1 MTAVARLLPP
11 AGWAMVLAAMILTA
25 MGLLGIYAGEAEA
38 GVVPVNTL
46 RQLVFLVTGLAAMTA
61 VQIINYRRL
70 GHWSALLYLVVL
82 ILLALLLVAQK
93 TSLAPFIVPRKNAY
107 RWIFI
112 GPLNF
117 QVSELAKIVYILAL
131 AWYLRFRTNYRTISG
146 LFVPFVLTLLPV
158 ALILKEPDLGT
169 SLLLP
174 PTLFIMLFAAGAR
187 KRHLALFLGLTAVA
201 APIFYLSPLMGEYQ
215 RKRIEVLLRQNDNDP
230 RWHLNEGY
238 QLTQS
243 KIAVGSG
250 GLAGQGFREGAFFRH
265 DLLPE
270 EHNDFIFA
278 VVAHQW
284 GFLGCNLVL
293 LCYLVIFV
301 AGLTIATMTT
311 DPFGRLLAVGICA
324 LIFVQTAINISMTI
338 GLAPITGI
346 TLPFVSQGGSALI
359 TNYMALGLLIS
370 VARRRVIDIARRPFE
385 FTDEELVFDE

>member
-1 MTAVARLLPP
+1 MTAIARILPP
-11 AGWAMVLAAMILTA
+11 VGWAMVLAAMTLTG
-25 MGLLGIYAGEAEA
+25 MGLLGIYAGEAET
-38 GVVPVNTL
+38 GVLPGNTI
-46 RQLVFLVTGLAAMTA
+46 RQLAFLAIGLGAMTV

-70 GHWSALLYLVVL
+70 GQWSAVLYLVILVL
-82 ILLALLLVAQK
+82 LGLLLVGRVV
-93 TSLAPFIVPRKNAY
+93 SLAPYIAPRKGAY
-107 RWIFI
+107 RWIFL
-112 GPLNF
+112 GPFNF
-117 QVSELAKIVYILAL
+117 QISEIAKIAYILAL
-131 AWYLRFRTNYRTISG
+131 AWYLRFRTNYRTIAG
-146 LFVPFVLTLLPV
+146 LFVPFLLTLLPV
-158 ALILKEPDLGT
+158 GLILKEPDLGT

-187 KRHLALFLGLTAVA
+187 KRHLALFLGLTTIA
-201 APIFYLSPLMGEYQ
+201 APIFYFSPLMDTYQ
-215 RKRIEVLLRQNDNDP
+215 RTRIEVLLRQNDDDV

-250 GLAGQGFREGAFFRH
+250 GLVGQGLREGAFFRH

-301 AGLTIATMTT
+301 AGLTVATMTT

-370 VARRRVIDIARRPFE
+370 VARRRVIDIARKPFE
-385 FTDEELVFDE
+385 FTDDELVFEE

>member
-1 MTAVARLLPP
+1 MSGLIRLLPP
-11 AGWAMVLAAMILTA
+11 VGWAMVLAAMILTG
-25 MGLLGIYAGEAEA
+25 MGLLGIYAGEAET
-38 GVVPVNTL
+38 GVLPANTL
-46 RQLVFLVTGLAAMTA
+46 RQIAFLAAGLGAMFV
-61 VQIINYRRL
+61 VQMIGYRWL
-70 GHWSALLYLVVL
+70 GNWSGVMYFTVLV
-82 ILLALLLVAQK
+82 LLALLLAGKYV
-93 TSLAPFIVPRKNAY
+93 SLSPFITPRKGAY
-107 RWIFI
+107 RWIFL

-117 QVSELAKIVYILAL
+117 QVSEIAKIVFIIAL
-131 AWYLRFRTNYRTISG
+131 AWYLRFRTNYRTIAG
-146 LFVPFVLTLLPV
+146 LFVPFVLMLVPL
-158 ALILKEPDLGT
+158 ALILPEPDLGT

-187 KRHLALFLGLTAVA
+187 KRHLALFAGLTIVA
-201 APIFYLSPLMGEYQ
+201 APIFYFSPIMGEYQ
-215 RKRIEVLLRQNDNDP
+215 RNRIQVLLRQNDDDP

-284 GFLGCNLVL
+284 GFIGCNIVL

-311 DPFGRLLAVGICA
+311 DPFGRLLAVGLCA
-324 LIFVQTAINISMTI
+324 LIFVQTATNIGMTI

-346 TLPFVSQGGSALI
+346 TLPFVSQGGSALV

-370 VARRRVIDIARRPFE
+370 VSRRRVIDIARRPFE
-385 FTDEELVFDE
+385 FTDEEYVFDE

>member
-1 MTAVARLLPP
+1 MTAIARILPP
-11 AGWAMVLAAMILTA
+11 VGWAMVLAAMTLTG
-25 MGLLGIYAGEAEA
+25 MGLLGIYAGEAET
-38 GVVPVNTL
+38 GVLPGNTI
-46 RQLVFLVTGLAAMTA
+46 RQLAFLAIGLGAMTV

-70 GHWSALLYLVVL
+70 GQWSAVLYLVILVL
-82 ILLALLLVAQK
+82 LGLLLVGRVV
-93 TSLAPFIVPRKNAY
+93 SLAPYIAPRKGAY
-107 RWIFI
+107 RWIFL
-112 GPLNF
+112 GPFNF
-117 QVSELAKIVYILAL
+117 QISEIAKIAYILAL
-131 AWYLRFRTNYRTISG
+131 AWYLRFRTNYRTIAG
-146 LFVPFVLTLLPV
+146 LFVPFLLTLLPV
-158 ALILKEPDLGT
+158 GLILKEPDLGT

-187 KRHLALFLGLTAVA
+187 KRHLALFLGLTTIA
-201 APIFYLSPLMGEYQ
+201 APIFYFSPLMDSYQ
-215 RKRIEVLLRQNDNDP
+215 RTRIEVLLRQNDDDV

-250 GLAGQGFREGAFFRH
+250 GLVGQGLREGAFFRH

-301 AGLTIATMTT
+301 AGLTVATMTT

-385 FTDEELVFDE
+385 FTDDELVFEE

>member
-1 MTAVARLLPP
+1 MSGMVRLLPP
-11 AGWAMVLAAMILTA
+11 VGWAMVLAAMMLTI
-25 MGLLGIYAGEAEA
+25 MGLLGIYAGEAESGALPA
-38 GVVPVNTL
+38 GTL
-46 RQLVFLVTGLAAMTA
+46 RQTAFLTVGLGAMVV
-61 VQIINYRRL
+61 VQAIGYRRL
-70 GHWSALLYLVVL
+70 GNWSGVMYFVVL
-82 ILLALLLVAQK
+82 VLLGLLLVGK
-93 TSLAPFIVPRKNAY
+93 IVSLAPFITPRKGSY
-107 RWIFI
+107 RWIFL

-117 QVSELAKIVYILAL
+117 QVSEIAKIVFIIAL
-131 AWYLRFRTNYRTISG
+131 AWYLRFRTNYRTIAG
-146 LFVPFVLTLLPV
+146 LLVPFVLTLVPV
-158 ALILKEPDLGT
+158 GLILPEPDLGT

-187 KRHLALFLGLTAVA
+187 KRHLALFAGLTIVA
-201 APIFYLSPLMGEYQ
+201 APIFYFSGLMTDYQ
-215 RKRIEVLLRQNDNDP
+215 KKRIQVLLRQNDDDS
-230 RWHLNEGY
+230 RWQLNEGY

-250 GLAGQGFREGAFFRH
+250 GLAGQGFHEGAFFRH

-278 VVAHQW
+278 VLAHQW
-284 GFLGCNLVL
+284 GFIGCNIVL

-301 AGLTIATMTT
+301 AGLTVATMTS
-311 DPFGRLLAVGICA
+311 DPFGRLLAVGLCA

-385 FTDEELVFDE
+385 FSDDELVFEE

>member
-1 MTAVARLLPP
+1 MSGFIRLLPA
-11 AGWAMVLAAMILTA
+11 AGWAMVLAAMILTGL
-25 MGLLGIYAGEAEA
+25 GLLGIYAGEAES
-38 GVVPVNTL
+38 GVLPANTM
-46 RQLVFLVTGLAAMTA
+46 RQAAFLAAGLGAMA
-61 VQIINYRRL
+61 IVQAIGYRRL
-70 GHWSALLYLVVL
+70 GNWSGVMYFIVLV
-82 ILLALLLVAQK
+82 LLALLLVGK
-93 TSLAPFIVPRKNAY
+93 RISLAPFITPRKGSY
-107 RWIFI
+107 RWIFL

-117 QVSELAKIVYILAL
+117 QISEIAKLVFIVAL
-131 AWYLRFRTNYRTISG
+131 AWYLRFRTNYRTIAG
-146 LFVPFVLTLLPV
+146 LLVPFVLTLVPV
-158 ALILKEPDLGT
+158 GLILPEPDLGT

-187 KRHLALFLGLTAVA
+187 KRHLALFAGMAAVA
-201 APIFYLSPLMGEYQ
+201 APIFFFSPLMDDYQ
-215 RKRIEVLLRQNDNDP
+215 RKRIYVLLRQNDDDP

-250 GLAGQGFREGAFFRH
+250 GLVGQGFHEGAFFRH

-278 VVAHQW
+278 VLAHQW
-284 GFLGCNLVL
+284 GFIGCNIVL

-311 DPFGRLLAVGICA
+311 DPFGRLLAVGLCA

-346 TLPFVSQGGSALI
+346 TLPFVSQGGSALV

-385 FTDEELVFDE
+385 FTDDELVFDE

>member
-1 MTAVARLLPP
+1 MSGMVRLLPP
-11 AGWAMVLAAMILTA
+11 AGWAMVLAAMTLTGL
-25 MGLLGIYAGEAEA
+25 GLLGIYAGEAETGTIPA
-38 GVVPVNTL
+38 NTL
-46 RQLVFLVTGLAAMTA
+46 RQAAFLAAGLGAMVV

-70 GHWSALLYLVVL
+70 GNWSAVMYFGVLV
-82 ILLALLLVAQK
+82 LLALLLVAQK
-93 TSLAPFIVPRKNAY
+93 VSLAPFITPRKNAY
-107 RWIFI
+107 RWIFL

-117 QVSELAKIVYILAL
+117 QVSEIAKIVYVLAL
-131 AWYLRFRTNYRTISG
+131 AWYLRFRTNYRTIAG
-146 LFVPFVLTLLPV
+146 LFVPFILTLIPV
-158 ALILKEPDLGT
+158 GLILKEPDLGT

-187 KRHLALFLGLTAVA
+187 KRHLALFVGLAIVA
-201 APIFYLSPLMGEYQ
+201 APVFYVSSLMSDYQ
-215 RKRIEVLLRQNDNDP
+215 RQRIQILWRQADDDP

-250 GLAGQGFREGAFFRH
+250 GLTGEGFHEGAFFRH

-278 VVAHQW
+278 VLAHQW
-284 GFLGCNLVL
+284 GFIGCNVVL

-311 DPFGRLLAVGICA
+311 DPFGRLLAVGLCA

-346 TLPFVSQGGSALI
+346 TLPFVSQGGSALV

-385 FTDEELVFDE
+385 FTDDELVFDE

>member
-1 MTAVARLLPP
+1 MSGFIRLLPA
-11 AGWAMVLAAMILTA
+11 AGWAMVLAAMILTGL
-25 MGLLGIYAGEAEA
+25 GLLGIYAGEAES
-38 GVVPVNTL
+38 GVLPANTM
-46 RQLVFLVTGLAAMTA
+46 RQTAFLAAGLGAMA
-61 VQIINYRRL
+61 IVQAIGYRRL
-70 GHWSALLYLVVL
+70 GNWSGVMYFIVLV
-82 ILLALLLVAQK
+82 LLALLLVGK
-93 TSLAPFIVPRKNAY
+93 RISLAPFITPRKGSY
-107 RWIFI
+107 RWIFL

-117 QVSELAKIVYILAL
+117 QISEIAKLVFIVAL
-131 AWYLRFRTNYRTISG
+131 AWYLRFRTNYRTIAG
-146 LFVPFVLTLLPV
+146 LLVPFVLTLVPV
-158 ALILKEPDLGT
+158 GLILPEPDLGT

-187 KRHLALFLGLTAVA
+187 KRHLALFAGMAAVA
-201 APIFYLSPLMGEYQ
+201 APIFFFSPLMDDYQ
-215 RKRIEVLLRQNDNDP
+215 RKRIYVLLRQNDDDP

-250 GLAGQGFREGAFFRH
+250 GLVGQGFHEGAFFRH

-278 VVAHQW
+278 VLAHQW
-284 GFLGCNLVL
+284 GFIGCNIVL

-311 DPFGRLLAVGICA
+311 DPFGRLLAVGLCA

-346 TLPFVSQGGSALI
+346 TLPFVSQGGSALV

-385 FTDEELVFDE
+385 FTDDELVFDE

>member
-1 MTAVARLLPP
+1 MSGFIRMLPA
-11 AGWAMVLAAMILTA
+11 AGWAMVLAAMILTG
-25 MGLLGIYAGEAEA
+25 MGLLGIYAGEAES
-38 GVVPVNTL
+38 GVLPANTL
-46 RQLVFLVTGLAAMTA
+46 RQAAFLAAGLGAMVI
-61 VQIINYRRL
+61 VQAIGYRRL
-70 GHWSALLYLVVL
+70 GTWSGVLYFVVL
-82 ILLALLLVAQK
+82 LLLALLLVAK
-93 TSLAPFIVPRKNAY
+93 RVPLAPFITPRKGSY
-107 RWIFI
+107 RWIFL

-117 QVSELAKIVYILAL
+117 QISEIAKLVFIVAL
-131 AWYLRFRTNYRTISG
+131 AWYLRFRTNYRTIAG
-146 LFVPFVLTLLPV
+146 LLVPFVLTLVPV
-158 ALILKEPDLGT
+158 ALILPEPDLGT

-174 PTLFIMLFAAGAR
+174 PTLFLMLFAAGAR
-187 KRHLALFLGLTAVA
+187 KRHLALFAGLTIIA
-201 APIFYLSPLMGEYQ
+201 APIFYFSPIMGDYQ
-215 RKRIEVLLRQNDNDP
+215 RKRIQVLLRQNDDDP

-250 GLAGQGFREGAFFRH
+250 GLVGQGFHEGAFFRH

-278 VVAHQW
+278 VLAHQW
-284 GFLGCNLVL
+284 GFIGCNLVL

-301 AGLTIATMTT
+301 AGLTVATMTT
-311 DPFGRLLAVGICA
+311 DPFGRLLAVGLCA

-346 TLPFVSQGGSALI
+346 TLPFVSQGGSALV

-385 FTDEELVFDE
+385 FTDDELVFDE

>member
-1 MTAVARLLPP
+1 MSGFIRMLPA
-11 AGWAMVLAAMILTA
+11 AGWAMVLAAMILTG
-25 MGLLGIYAGEAEA
+25 MGLLGIYAGEAES
-38 GVVPVNTL
+38 GVLPANTL
-46 RQLVFLVTGLAAMTA
+46 RQAAFLAAGLGAMVI
-61 VQIINYRRL
+61 VQAIGYRRL
-70 GHWSALLYLVVL
+70 GTWSGVLYFVVL
-82 ILLALLLVAQK
+82 LLLALLLVAK
-93 TSLAPFIVPRKNAY
+93 RVPLAPFITPRKGSY

-117 QVSELAKIVYILAL
+117 QISEIAKLVFIVAL
-131 AWYLRFRTNYRTISG
+131 AWYLRFRTNYRTIAG
-146 LFVPFVLTLLPV
+146 LLVPFVLTLVPV
-158 ALILKEPDLGT
+158 ALILPEPDLGT

-174 PTLFIMLFAAGAR
+174 PTLFLMLFAAGAR
-187 KRHLALFLGLTAVA
+187 KRHLAIFAGMAAVA
-201 APIFYLSPLMGEYQ
+201 APIFFFSPLMDDYQ
-215 RKRIEVLLRQNDNDP
+215 RKRIYVLLRQNDDDP

-250 GLAGQGFREGAFFRH
+250 GLVGQGFHEGAFFRH

-278 VVAHQW
+278 VLAHQW
-284 GFLGCNLVL
+284 GFIGCNLVL

-301 AGLTIATMTT
+301 AGLTVATMTT
-311 DPFGRLLAVGICA
+311 DPFGRLLAVGLCA

-346 TLPFVSQGGSALI
+346 TLPFVSQGGSALV

-385 FTDEELVFDE
+385 FTDDELVFDE

>member
-1 MTAVARLLPP
+1 MSGLVRLLPP
-11 AGWAMVLAAMILTA
+11 VGWAMVLAAMTLTG
-25 MGLLGIYAGEAEA
+25 MGLLGIYAGEAESGSLPA
-38 GVVPVNTL
+38 GTL
-46 RQLVFLVTGLAAMTA
+46 RQAAFLVSGLGAMVL
-61 VQIINYRRL
+61 VQAIGYRRL
-70 GHWSALLYLVVL
+70 GNWSAVLYFAVLV
-82 ILLALLLVAQK
+82 LLALLLVGK
-93 TSLAPFIVPRKNAY
+93 FVSLAPFITPRKNSY
-107 RWIFI
+107 RWIFL

-117 QVSELAKIVYILAL
+117 QISEIAKLVFIIAL
-131 AWYLRFRTNYRTISG
+131 AWYLRFRTNYRTIAG
-146 LFVPFVLTLLPV
+146 LFVPFVLTLVPV
-158 ALILKEPDLGT
+158 ALILPEPDLGT

-187 KRHLALFLGLTAVA
+187 KRHLALFAGLTIVA
-201 APIFYLSPLMGEYQ
+201 APIFYLSPIMGDYQ
-215 RKRIEVLLRQNDNDP
+215 RKRIQVLLRQNDDDP

-250 GLAGQGFREGAFFRH
+250 GLAGQGFHEGAFFRH

-284 GFLGCNLVL
+284 GFIGCNLVL

-301 AGLTIATMTT
+301 AGLTVATMTT
-311 DPFGRLLAVGICA
+311 DPFGRLLAVGLCA

-346 TLPFVSQGGSALI
+346 TLPFVSQGGSALV